1 MSTHRLED
9 TVQNGEHL
17 EAGREFLAIS
27 VQTNATGD
35 EGLLRVE
42 STGGHGNRGVPVL
55 LESNVLGLGRTSTE
69 RGATV
74 ANLQVVD
81 HGSLR
86 AIGDHLGESQPVP
99 SGQFAHSAVG
109 RHGGAESVDPLEA
122 EVPDTIVRHR
132 CLVCQP
138 MNGFPAA
145 DERRHDASNSEEWT
159 FSFWNPALAGHVL
172 VTRRAD
178 GLFDYAW
185 GLWRRERP
193 LLHVTE
199 TDIRS
204 RGDGLLLKAP
214 GLWAELVC
222 DDPFGQWTVGNETH
236 AVELDGADEALGR
249 AYGVAVPI
257 ASDLEWYAVSGPEAI
272 VDGYRQNGV
281 VHGVIETDDGE
292 LTLSE
297 VAASRG
303 HRWGGGGWCGTDSDD
318 VAVAHLGAR
327 LAFRLSGER
336 SVDVA
341 LSPAGW
347 RRRESGSTTSWR

>member
-1 MSTHRLED
+1 
-9 TVQNGEHL
+9 
-17 EAGREFLAIS
+17 
-27 VQTNATGD
+27 
-35 EGLLRVE
+35 
-42 STGGHGNRGVPVL
+42 
-55 LESNVLGLGRTSTE
+55 
-69 RGATV
+69 
-74 ANLQVVD
+74 
-81 HGSLR
+81 
-86 AIGDHLGESQPVP
+86 
-99 SGQFAHSAVG
+99 
-109 RHGGAESVDPLEA
+109 
-122 EVPDTIVRHR
+122 
-132 CLVCQP
+132 

-257 ASDLEWYAVSGPEAI
+257 ASDLEWYATERAMPI
-272 VDGYRQNGV
+272 DNGYSQIGVLMGDIETVNGV
-281 VHGVIETDDGE
+281 IAVPEVR
-292 LTLSE
+292 SE
-297 VAASRG
+297 RTRRWTTRSALPPLFEAAR
-303 HRWGGGGWCGTDSDD
+303 
-318 VAVAHLGAR
+318 VAHLGR
-327 LAFRLSGER
+327 RVAFRFDHDTSLDLVLTPE
-336 SVDVA
+336 
-341 LSPAGW
+341 GW
-347 RRRESGSTTSWR
+347 RSRT